1 MHPEQPDRPVR
12 PESAQAERDIH
23 TFQVADHGVDPAP
36 MPVRASAAAS
46 AAIAA
51 PVVRGARR
59 ARHARPRR
67 GSGSNGDSFGL
78 KDLLLWCGVPVIVVL
93 ALRILVFPLYWIPS
107 SSMMDTI
114 LPDDRVVTIS
124 THVRPTSQLKR
135 GDIIVFK
142 DPANWLG
149 AESTSNGDGYLIKRL
164 IGLPGDTVAC
174 AGAGQPITINGVAID
189 ETAYVRPGSDPSA
202 MSFSVTVTAD
212 HVFVLGDNRAR
223 SADSRFHQ
231 NDGDNGLVPMSDIA
245 GTAVLIYWPLAR
257 ISLLDAHHEVFD
269 AVPSGSG
276 ATGGAA

>member
-1 MHPEQPDRPVR
+1 MHPEQPQQPQRSDDPT
-12 PESAQAERDIH
+12 SAAERDSH
-23 TFQVADHGVDPAP
+23 TFQVADHGIDPSP
-36 MPVRASAAAS
+36 MPLAATPAH
-46 AAIAA
+46 AA
-51 PVVRGARR
+51 PSSARSRR
-59 ARHARPRR
+59 ARHRSARAD
-67 GSGSNGDSFGL
+67 DSFGL
-78 KDLLLWCGVPVIVVL
+78 RDLLVWCGIPVLVVL
-93 ALRILVFPLYWIPS
+93 ALRIFVFPLYWIPS

-114 LPDDRVVTIS
+114 LPDDRVVTVS
-124 THVRPTSQLKR
+124 THVRPTSQLRR

-149 AESTSNGDGYLIKRL
+149 AEHTSGGNGYLIKRL

-212 HVFVLGDNRAR
+212 HVFVLGDNRSR

-257 ISLLDAHHEVFD
+257 ISLFDAHHEVFD

-276 ATGGAA
+276 ATGGTA